1 MSSRKL
7 QLNVNNMR
15 AVCMQLEDEVGV
27 LFELLNDGMLMES
40 DEEVQAAYE
49 ATLGTMKSSFA
60 FKFNLS

>member
-1 MSSRKL
+1 
-7 QLNVNNMR
+7 MR